1 MKPQKTG
8 RKFPMAEKGKEHLP
22 AVTVSLAIENVDSH
36 ATMQKLSAASPE
48 GLTPLSLDR
57 ISFVTAGSITYNVP
71 TEDGLEP
78 RQYLDAFVIHNHG
91 YRQLYTGPYDPQ
103 NPSPPECV
111 SWDGITGHGS
121 PGGVCARC
129 PFNVFGVDAQCKPY
143 RWLYLLFP
151 DEMLPTTL
159 ALPRTSLSRRLH
171 KGITSYVIG
180 LAKGGKLKVKGGLWP
195 WEVMTRIGL
204 AKRERGVGMVAT
216 FEEGPPLSK
225 AHKAVM
231 AAYVESFK
239 KALTFPT
246 LTSGGDPTETP
257 PRVYGGAVPEH
268 HNYGPEPDDEG
279 FNF

>member
-1 MKPQKTG
+1 MKWLKPE
-8 RKFPMAEKGKEHLP
+8 RKPPMVEKKENLP
-22 AVTVSLAIENVDSH
+22 AIPLTLAIQAVDSQ

-71 TEDGLEP
+71 TEDGPEP
-78 RQYLDAFVIHNHG
+78 RQYLDAIMIYSHG

-111 SWDGITGHGS
+111 SWDGVMGHGS
-121 PGGVCARC
+121 PGGVCAKC
-129 PFNVFGVDAQCKPY
+129 PLNVVGSEAQCKPY

-151 DEMLPTTL
+151 GEVLPTTL
-159 ALPRTSLSRRLH
+159 ALPRTSLSRRLP

-180 LAKGGKLKVKGGLWP
+180 LAKGGKAKVKGGLWP

-216 FEEGPPLSK
+216 FEEGPQLPQ
-225 AHKAVM
+225 AHKSVV
-231 AAYVESFK
+231 AAYTESFK
-239 KALTFPT
+239 KALTFPI
-246 LTSGGDPTETP
+246 LSSSDPTESSLS
-257 PRVYGGAVPEH
+257 YH
-268 HNYGPEPDDEG
+268 SYGPEPDDDDIDI
-279 FNF
+279 